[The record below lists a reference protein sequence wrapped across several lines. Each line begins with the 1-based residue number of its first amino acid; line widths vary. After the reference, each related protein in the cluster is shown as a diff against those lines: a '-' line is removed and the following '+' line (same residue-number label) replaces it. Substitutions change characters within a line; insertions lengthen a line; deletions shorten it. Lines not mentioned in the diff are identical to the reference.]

1 MSAWPLVGLGG
12 ATVGV
17 LMGAL
22 WLVQRRTKNAAVV
35 DVGWAGGLAILALLY
50 AALADGAPARRAL
63 VAVMGGAWG
72 LRLAWHLA
80 VHRVIGQPEEGRYQE
95 LRRVW
100 ARRLEWKLLAFFLF
114 QGALDVVLSA
124 PFLLAARDPRPSLSW
139 VELAGAAVWTV
150 ALLGESVADRQLE
163 AFKGDPR
170 NRGRVCDVGLWRW
183 SRHPNY
189 FFEWLIWVGVA
200 LVALPSPFGWLGLAS
215 PALILYFL
223 LRMTGI
229 PATEAQALRSRGE
242 AYRRYQQRTS
252 PFVPWWPKRASR

>member
-1 MSAWPLVGLGG
+1 VSAWTLVWIG
-12 ATVGV
+12 AATMGV

-22 WLVQRRTKNAAVV
+22 WVVQLRTRNAGIV
-35 DVGWAGGLAILALLY
+35 DVGWAGGLAVLALLY
-50 AALADGAPARRAL
+50 ATLAGGAPARRLL
-63 VAVMGGAWG
+63 VGLMGGVWG

-80 VHRVIGQPEEGRYQE
+80 VHRVIGQPEEGRYQH

-100 ARRLEWKLLAFFLF
+100 AHRLNLKFLAFFLL
-114 QGALDVVLSA
+114 QGALDVLLSA

-139 VELAGAAVWTV
+139 IELAGAAIWAF
-150 ALLGESVADRQLE
+150 ALLGETAADRQLE
-163 AFKGDPR
+163 AFKRDPSR
-170 NRGRVCDVGLWRW
+170 RSGVCDVGLWRW

-189 FFEWLIWVGVA
+189 FFEWLIWIGVA

-223 LRMTGI
+223 LRVTGI